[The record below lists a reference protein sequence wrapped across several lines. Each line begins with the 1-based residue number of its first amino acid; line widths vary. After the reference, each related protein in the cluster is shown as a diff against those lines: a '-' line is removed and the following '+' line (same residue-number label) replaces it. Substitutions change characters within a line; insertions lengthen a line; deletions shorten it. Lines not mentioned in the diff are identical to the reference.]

1 MLVRLRSRVG
11 SIRSFHGPT
20 GGDRGRVWAAEWPAG
35 SVGGCVSCPLSA
47 RHTPRKSP
55 GAGSVRPRTAR
66 ART

>member
-20 GGDRGRVWAAEWPAG
+20 GGDRGRVWATEWAAG

-47 RHTPRKSP
+47 RHTPRNHP
-55 GAGSVRPRTAR
+55 VRSR
-66 ART
+66 ASAYGPCQNL